1 MNRQRLIDNVWE
13 GKHQD
18 SIVQGAGVGH
28 RTSRT
33 VEWLEH
39 IGEKQRMNDVASVL
53 PEPTREEIEQAR
65 HVRDTTEKKAQF
77 AFLFYRALAYI
88 TGLWLLLLVVEMVL
102 KYLVDVNGNQDP
114 VIGTWVAIVHGM
126 IYVVYVLAVFN
137 LWSVMRWG
145 FGRMLYLIIA
155 GVVPVLSFV
164 LERQASHWFREDLP
178 GVLDATE
185 GRALRRAQISRLKT
199 ERER

>member
-1 MNRQRLIDNVWE
+1 
-13 GKHQD
+13 
-18 SIVQGAGVGH
+18 
-28 RTSRT
+28 
-33 VEWLEH
+33 
-39 IGEKQRMNDVASVL
+39 MNDVASVL
-53 PEPTREEIEQAR
+53 PEPTPEEKDQAR
-65 HVRDTTEKKAQF
+65 HVRDVTEKKAGI
-77 AFLFYRALAYI
+77 ALTFYRALAYI
-88 TGLWLLLLVVEMVL
+88 TGAWLLLLVVEMIL

-126 IYVVYVLAVFN
+126 IYVIYVLAVFN

-145 FGRMLYLIIA
+145 FGRMIYLIVA

-164 LERQASHWFREDLP
+164 LERKATQWVREDLP
-178 GVLDATE
+178 AVLDATE

>member
-1 MNRQRLIDNVWE
+1 
-13 GKHQD
+13 
-18 SIVQGAGVGH
+18 
-28 RTSRT
+28 
-33 VEWLEH
+33 
-39 IGEKQRMNDVASVL
+39 MNDVASVL